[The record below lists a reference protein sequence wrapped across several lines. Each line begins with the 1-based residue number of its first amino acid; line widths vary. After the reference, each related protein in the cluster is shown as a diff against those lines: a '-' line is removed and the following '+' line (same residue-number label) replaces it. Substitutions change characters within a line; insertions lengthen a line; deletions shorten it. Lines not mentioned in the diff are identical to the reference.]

1 MTDRD
6 VSSQDI
12 SVVAIGTILGHFIC
26 TGIAVLG
33 GRLLATKISVR
44 TITLVGAVAFLGF
57 AVVYAYEG
65 WVDAEVTAL

>member
-1 MTDRD
+1 MGW
-6 VSSQDI
+6 QDI
-12 SVVAIGTILGHFIC
+12 FVVAFGTIAGHFIC

-65 WVDAEVTAL
+65 YTDVEGASL